1 LTAEGATEPPIRR
14 RSQSIAAFLSFL
26 WPGLGHAYTH
36 RTRAALLFAVPVL
49 VIVLIV
55 VVQAASGLGK
65 LATLII
71 SPSSALTVFILVVL
85 LGIWRELAV
94 IDAASAI
101 PPRGSWRRGRSLLT
115 IGLITVIIGVT
126 HVWAGAVAWALYD
139 ASKNVFVGLEGAD
152 AGQPV
157 ASPVAGAPFASGS
170 PSLAPDDEYVAAP
183 FATPPTAAARINLLL
198 TGIDSAETRS
208 HALNDTLLV
217 ASIDPTSGNV
227 ALISFP
233 RDISNFPMVG
243 GGTYKGKINSYMT
256 WVNNHPEDFKDKP
269 LVELVK
275 ELSFLVGAPI
285 HYYAAV
291 DLAGFQRMIDAAG
304 GVTINNQRA
313 IDDPIYDW
321 LDGSPR
327 GFKLSV
333 GKHHLDGR
341 DALAY
346 VRSRYTFGDND
357 FNRARRQQEVLV
369 ALGNSVTNPSMLPR
383 LPGIIDAA
391 GKTVR
396 TNFPSGRVGE
406 MLELLQGRAGEKVRQ
421 VVLGPPY
428 SYHPPNDQTG
438 GIYTLRLRMD
448 RLAKLSREIFGSE
461 STYPAPTA
469 SNPAPSAAASTANP

>member
-1 LTAEGATEPPIRR
+1 
-14 RSQSIAAFLSFL
+14 
-26 WPGLGHAYTH
+26 
-36 RTRAALLFAVPVL
+36 
-49 VIVLIV
+49 
-55 VVQAASGLGK
+55 
-65 LATLII
+65 
-71 SPSSALTVFILVVL
+71 
-85 LGIWRELAV
+85 
-94 IDAASAI
+94 
-101 PPRGSWRRGRSLLT
+101 
-115 IGLITVIIGVT
+115 
-126 HVWAGAVAWALYD
+126 
-139 ASKNVFVGLEGAD
+139 
-152 AGQPV
+152 
-157 ASPVAGAPFASGS
+157 
-170 PSLAPDDEYVAAP
+170 
-183 FATPPTAAARINLLL
+183 
-198 TGIDSAETRS
+198 
-208 HALNDTLLV
+208 
-217 ASIDPTSGNV
+217 
-227 ALISFP
+227 
-233 RDISNFPMVG
+233 MVD

-291 DLAGFQRMIDAAG
+291 DLAGFQKMIDAAG

-327 GFKLSV
+327 GFKLSA

-346 VRSRYTFGDND
+346 VRSRYTYGDND

-369 ALGNSVTNPSMLPR
+369 ALANSLTNPSMLPR

-428 SYHPPNDQTG
+428 SYHPPTDQTG

-461 STYPAPTA
+461 STYPGPTA
-469 SNPAPSAAASTANP
+469 SNPTPTSATSPAKP

>member
-14 RSQSIAAFLSFL
+14 RSPSIAAFLSFL

-36 RTRAALLFAVPVL
+36 RTRAALLFAVPVVL
-49 VIVLIV
+49 IVLIV
-55 VVQAASGLGK
+55 LFQAASGLGK

-101 PPRGSWRRGRSLLT
+101 PPRGSWRRGRSLVT

-139 ASKNVFVGLEGAD
+139 ASRNVFVGLEGPD
-152 AGQPV
+152 AGTPV
-157 ASPVAGAPFASGS
+157 ASAAAVGPIASGIAS
-170 PSLAPDDEYVAAP
+170 VPPDDEYVAAP
-183 FATPPTAAARINLLL
+183 FATPPTAAARINILL
-198 TGIDSAETRS
+198 TGVDSAETRS
-208 HALNDTLLV
+208 HALNDTLIV

-256 WVNNHPEDFKDKP
+256 WVNNHPEDFRDKP

-291 DLAGFQRMIDAAG
+291 DLAGFRRLIDAAG
-304 GVTINNQRA
+304 GVTINNQRE
-313 IDDPIYDW
+313 INDPRYDW
-321 LDGSPR
+321 LDGRPR

-333 GKHHLDGR
+333 GKHKLDGD

-369 ALGNSVTNPSMLPR
+369 ALANSLTNPTVLPR
-383 LPGIIDAA
+383 LPSLIEAA

-406 MLELLQGRAGEKVRQ
+406 MLELLQGRAGQKVKQ

-428 SYHPPNDQTG
+428 AYHPPNDQTG

-469 SNPAPSAAASTANP
+469 INPQPTAAPAITTP

>member
-1 LTAEGATEPPIRR
+1 
-14 RSQSIAAFLSFL
+14 
-26 WPGLGHAYTH
+26 
-36 RTRAALLFAVPVL
+36 LFAVPVL

-94 IDAASAI
+94 FDAASAI
-101 PPRGSWRRGRSLLT
+101 TPRGSWRHGRSLLT
-115 IGLITVIIGVT
+115 IALITIVIGVT
-126 HVWAGAVAWALYD
+126 HVWAGAVAWAVYD
-139 ASKNVFVGLEGAD
+139 ASRNVFVGLEGPD
-152 AGQPV
+152 AGQSV
-157 ASPVAGAPFASGS
+157 ASPDAGLPLSSGAPSA
-170 PSLAPDDEYVAAP
+170 APDDEYVVAP

-198 TGIDSAETRS
+198 TGIDSAQTRS
-208 HALNDTLLV
+208 HALNDTLMV

-243 GGTYKGKINSYMT
+243 GGTYHGKINSYMT
-256 WVNNHPEDFKDKP
+256 WVNNHPSDFKDKP

-291 DLAGFQRMIDAAG
+291 DLAGFRTMVDAAG

-357 FNRARRQQEVLV
+357 FNRARRQQEVVV
-369 ALGNSVTNPSMLPR
+369 ALANSLTNPSMLPR
-383 LPGIIDAA
+383 LPSLIEAA
-391 GKTVR
+391 GNTVR

-406 MLELLQGRAGEKVRQ
+406 MLELVQGRAGEKVRQ

-428 SYHPPNDQTG
+428 AYHPPNDQAG

-461 STYPAPTA
+461 STYPAP
-469 SNPAPSAAASTANP
+469 SPAPTATPPVANP